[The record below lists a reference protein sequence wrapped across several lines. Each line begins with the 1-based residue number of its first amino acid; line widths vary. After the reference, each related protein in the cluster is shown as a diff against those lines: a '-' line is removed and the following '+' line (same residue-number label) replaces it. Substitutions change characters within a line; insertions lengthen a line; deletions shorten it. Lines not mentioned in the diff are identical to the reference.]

1 MGRNLANAE
10 AWERSV
16 FSCEKK
22 HCVFISH
29 KKEDEEAANAIG
41 AYLTDIV
48 GVNIYL
54 DTKDCILKEAVSIDN
69 DQQIVESVKRGLA
82 YSSDILCLIS
92 DKTRLSWWVPYEI
105 GFADKQGIDIA
116 VLKLKDIEDIPEY
129 LKIQKVL
136 LNIEDFLQYISK
148 LGPYGSIM
156 AEEAY
161 SRFSKCDNSMLT
173 EYIDDEE
180 KNV

>member
-1 MGRNLANAE
+1 MARNLANAE
-10 AWERSV
+10 AWERCV

-22 HCVFISH
+22 RCVFISH

-54 DTKDCILKEAVSIDN
+54 DTKDCILKEAVSTNN
-69 DQQIVESVKRGLA
+69 DQLIVESIKRGLVC
-82 YSSDILCLIS
+82 SSDLLCLIS

-105 GFADKQGIDIA
+105 GFADKQEIDIA
-116 VLKLKDIEDIPEY
+116 VLKLKDVEDIPSY
-129 LKIQKVL
+129 LKAKKVL
-136 LNIEDFLQYISK
+136 FNIGDFLQYISK

-156 AEEAY
+156 AKDDY
-161 SRFSKCDNSMLT
+161 SRFSKCDNSILAKF
-173 EYIDDEE
+173 IDLEE
-180 KNV
+180 